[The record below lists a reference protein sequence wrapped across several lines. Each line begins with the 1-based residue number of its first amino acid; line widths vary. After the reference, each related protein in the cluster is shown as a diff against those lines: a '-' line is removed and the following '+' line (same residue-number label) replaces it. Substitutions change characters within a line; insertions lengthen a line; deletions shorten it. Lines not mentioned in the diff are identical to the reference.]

1 MLTFDSYKFTMDWLL
16 DTLRSHPELAIFFT
30 LGVGFWLGDK
40 KIGNFSLGAVTS
52 VLLVG
57 VLVGQLKINISNDV
71 KSVFFLIFLF
81 AVGFGVGPQFFRGLK
96 KDGLPQV
103 LFAVIVVLVCLG
115 CTWAAAEAMGYNV
128 GEAVGLLSG
137 ANTISAV
144 IGVSTDSI
152 NSLGISAANKTNF
165 INIIPVAYAVTYI
178 FGTLGTILMISK
190 IGPMLLGGLEKVKQ
204 QCKDLEA
211 SMGGDLANGD
221 GGIFPAEER
230 VLYNAYKISAT
241 SIGKGK
247 SIIGLEKLLNAQGH
261 RLFVER
267 IRQNGKILENDK
279 DIVIHE
285 HDVIVLGGRKEFLL
299 DEGKHLGEE
308 VNDPELLD
316 FPVEK
321 ISVLLTSKM
330 VAKYTLTELRAKTFM
345 SGVAIS
351 AVKRLGIEIPILKK
365 TKLNIGDTIVLAG
378 LKKNVENAIPHIG
391 YADRPT
397 NQTDMVLAGLG
408 IFLGGLFGAL
418 VLHIGKVPLSLST
431 SGGALIAG
439 LVFGWFH
446 SRHPNVG
453 YIPEPTLWFMTKV
466 GLTTFIAIVGIMA
479 GPSFIAGFEKVGPML
494 FVVGAIVTIV
504 PLLIGILMGRYL
516 FKFHPAVTL
525 GAMSGARVCTAA
537 LGAAQ
542 DELDSKTP
550 ALGYTVTY
558 AVGNTLLIICGV
570 IIVLL
575 MK

>member
-1 MLTFDSYKFTMDWLL
+1 MNWLL

-40 KIGNFSLGAVTS
+40 KIGTFSLGAVTS
-52 VLLVG
+52 VLLIG
-57 VLVGQLKINISNDV
+57 VLVGQLKINISGDLKN
-71 KSVFFLIFLF
+71 VFFLIFLF
-81 AVGFGVGPQFFRGLK
+81 AVGFGVGPQFFRGLR
-96 KDGLPQV
+96 KDGLPQM
-103 LFAVIVVLVCLG
+103 LFAFIVALLCLG
-115 CTWAAAEAMGYNV
+115 CTWAAATAMGYNV

-152 NSLGISAANKTNF
+152 NSLGISEANKTSF

-178 FGTLGTILMISK
+178 FGTLGAILIISK

-211 SMGGDLANGD
+211 SMGGNLANGD
-221 GGIFPAEER
+221 GGIFPADER
-230 VLYNAYKISAT
+230 VLYNAYKISGA
-241 SIGKGK
+241 SVANGK
-247 SIIGLEKLLNAQGH
+247 SILQLEKLLNDKGH

-267 IRQNGKILENDK
+267 IRQNGKVLEKNIN
-279 DIVIHE
+279 IVIHE
-285 HDVIVLGGRKEFLL
+285 DDVIVLGGRKEFLL
-299 DEGKHLGEE
+299 EEAKQLGKE

-321 ISVLLTSKM
+321 ISVLLTRKTI
-330 VAKYTLTELRAKTFM
+330 ARYTLTELRTKTFM
-345 SGVAIS
+345 KGVAIS
-351 AVKRLGIEIPILKK
+351 AIKRAGIEIPVLKN
-365 TKLNIGDTIVLAG
+365 TKLDIGDTIVLAG
-378 LKKNVENAIPHIG
+378 LKKNVEDAIPHIG
-391 YADRPT
+391 YAHRPG
-397 NQTDMVLAGLG
+397 NKTDMVLAGLG

-418 VLHIGKVPLSLST
+418 VLHIGKVPVSLST

-453 YIPEPTLWFMTKV
+453 YIPEPTLWFMNKV

-479 GPSFIAGFEKVGPML
+479 GPSFIDGFEKVGPML
-494 FVVGAIVTIV
+494 FLVGAVVTIV
-504 PLLIGILMGRYL
+504 PLLIGLLMGRYL

-542 DELDSKTP
+542 DEVDSKTP

>member
-1 MLTFDSYKFTMDWLL
+1 MNWLL

-40 KIGNFSLGAVTS
+40 KIGTFSLGAVTS
-52 VLLVG
+52 VLLIG
-57 VLVGQLKINISNDV
+57 VLVGQLKINISGDLKN
-71 KSVFFLIFLF
+71 VFFLIFLF
-81 AVGFGVGPQFFRGLK
+81 AVRFGVGPQFFRGLR
-96 KDGLPQV
+96 KDGLPQM
-103 LFAVIVVLVCLG
+103 LFAFIVALLCLG
-115 CTWAAAEAMGYNV
+115 CTWAAATAMGYNV

-152 NSLGISAANKTNF
+152 NSLGISEANKTSF

-178 FGTLGTILMISK
+178 FGTLGAILIISK

-211 SMGGDLANGD
+211 SMGGNLANGD
-221 GGIFPAEER
+221 GGIFPADER
-230 VLYNAYKISAT
+230 VLYNAYKISGA
-241 SIGKGK
+241 SVANGK
-247 SIIGLEKLLNAQGH
+247 SILQLEKLLNDKGH

-267 IRQNGKILENDK
+267 IRQNGKVLEKNIN
-279 DIVIHE
+279 IVIHE
-285 HDVIVLGGRKEFLL
+285 DDVIVLGGRKEFLL
-299 DEGKHLGEE
+299 EEAKQLGKE

-321 ISVLLTSKM
+321 ISVLLTRKTI
-330 VAKYTLTELRAKTFM
+330 ARYTLTELRTKTFM
-345 SGVAIS
+345 KGVAIS
-351 AVKRLGIEIPILKK
+351 AIKRAGIEIPVLKN
-365 TKLNIGDTIVLAG
+365 TKLDIGDTIVLAG
-378 LKKNVENAIPHIG
+378 LKKNVEDAIPHIG
-391 YADRPT
+391 YAHRPG
-397 NQTDMVLAGLG
+397 NKTDMVLAGLG

-418 VLHIGKVPLSLST
+418 VLHIGKVPVSLST

-453 YIPEPTLWFMTKV
+453 YIPEPTLWFMNKV

-479 GPSFIAGFEKVGPML
+479 GPSFIDGFEKVGPML
-494 FVVGAIVTIV
+494 FLVGAVVTIV
-504 PLLIGILMGRYL
+504 PLLIGLLMGRYL

-542 DELDSKTP
+542 DEVDSKTP